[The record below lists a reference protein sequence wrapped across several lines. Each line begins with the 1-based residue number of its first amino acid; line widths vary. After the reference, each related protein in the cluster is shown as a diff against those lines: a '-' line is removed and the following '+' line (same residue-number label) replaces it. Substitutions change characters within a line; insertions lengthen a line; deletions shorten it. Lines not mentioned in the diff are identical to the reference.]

1 MKDKTQKS
9 ILLACFLAIPTIL
22 LFVFVLYPGFKLA
35 LISFTDWDGINP
47 SYNYVG
53 LKNYTQV
60 FQRKDIWQSLKN
72 NNLYFMLHL
81 LFIPIE
87 MYLAMLLDRYIKKS
101 EFFKTIVF
109 MPYII
114 NGVAIAY
121 MFSFLYSSE
130 DGVLN
135 GLLAL
140 GSIGKIRWLSDP
152 KIVNYSLVVVS
163 LWRFT
168 GVHIILFLAGLQSIN
183 KDMLEAA
190 LIDGAS
196 VLQQFVKIIIPNMK
210 SILSI
215 VLFLNVRGA
224 LMVFDIPFVMT
235 SGGPGTSSTTFA
247 LHTVKTAFEFS
258 NFGLACAMAIVLIVA
273 IIVISIVQGL
283 VLEPEKFRGKLNKV
297 KGFLKKEELKV
308 EMEKEKEGEKLEK
321 EKNERVTV

>member
-1 MKDKTQKS
+1 MKDKIQKR
-9 ILLACFLAIPTIL
+9 ILLTCFLAIPTL
-22 LFVFVLYPGFKLA
+22 LLLVFVIYPTVKLIT
-35 LISFTDWDGINP
+35 ISFTDWDGINP
-47 SYNYVG
+47 TWNFVG
-53 LKNYTQV
+53 LKNYNQV
-60 FQRKDIWQSLKN
+60 FQRRDIWQSLRN
-72 NNLYFMLHL
+72 NNLYFIIHL
-81 LFIPIE
+81 FFIPIE
-87 MYLAMLLDRYIKKS
+87 MYLAMLLDRYIRKS

-140 GSIGKIRWLSDP
+140 LQMGKVRWLSDP
-152 KIVNYSLVVVS
+152 QIVNYSLVIVS

-168 GVHIILFLAGLQSIN
+168 GIHIILFLAGLQSIN

-196 VLQQFVKIIIPNMK
+196 VFQQFIKIIIPNMK

-215 VLFLNVRGA
+215 ILFLNVRGA

-258 NFGLACAMAIVLIVA
+258 NFGLASAMAIVLIIA
-273 IIVISIVQGL
+273 IIIISMIQNL
-283 VLEPEKFRGKLNKV
+283 VLEPEKI
-297 KGFLKKEELKV
+297 KKIFK
-308 EMEKEKEGEKLEK
+308 KKA
-321 EKNERVTV
+321 

>member
-1 MKDKTQKS
+1 MKDKIQKR
-9 ILLACFLAIPTIL
+9 ILLTCFLAIPTL
-22 LFVFVLYPGFKLA
+22 LLLVFVIYPTVKLIT
-35 LISFTDWDGINP
+35 ISFTDWDGINP
-47 SYNYVG
+47 TWNFVG
-53 LKNYTQV
+53 LKNYNQV
-60 FQRKDIWQSLKN
+60 FQRRDIWQSLKN
-72 NNLYFMLHL
+72 NNLYFIIHL
-81 LFIPIE
+81 FFIPIE
-87 MYLAMLLDRYIKKS
+87 MYLAMLLDRYIRKS

-140 GSIGKIRWLSDP
+140 LQMGKVRWLSDP
-152 KIVNYSLVVVS
+152 QIVNYSLVIVS

-168 GVHIILFLAGLQSIN
+168 GIHIILFLAGLQSIN

-196 VLQQFVKIIIPNMK
+196 VFQQFIKIIIPNMK

-215 VLFLNVRGA
+215 ILFLNVRGA

-258 NFGLACAMAIVLIVA
+258 NFGLASAMAIVLIIA
-273 IIVISIVQGL
+273 IIIISMIQNL
-283 VLEPEKFRGKLNKV
+283 VLEPEKIKKIFR
-297 KGFLKKEELKV
+297 KKA
-308 EMEKEKEGEKLEK
+308 
-321 EKNERVTV
+321 

>member
-1 MKDKTQKS
+1 MKDKIQKR
-9 ILLACFLAIPTIL
+9 ILLTCFLAIPTL
-22 LFVFVLYPGFKLA
+22 LLLVFVIYPTVKLIT
-35 LISFTDWDGINP
+35 ISFTDWDGINP
-47 SYNYVG
+47 TWNFVG
-53 LKNYTQV
+53 LKNYNQV
-60 FQRKDIWQSLKN
+60 FQRRDIWQSLKN
-72 NNLYFMLHL
+72 NNLYFIIHL
-81 LFIPIE
+81 FFIPIE
-87 MYLAMLLDRYIKKS
+87 MYLAMLLDRYIRKS

-140 GSIGKIRWLSDP
+140 LQMGKVRWLSDP
-152 KIVNYSLVVVS
+152 QIVNYSLVIVS
-163 LWRFT
+163 LWKFT
-168 GVHIILFLAGLQSIN
+168 GIHIILFLAGLQSIN

-196 VLQQFVKIIIPNMK
+196 VFQQFIKIIIPNMK

-215 VLFLNVRGA
+215 ILFLNVRGA

-258 NFGLACAMAIVLIVA
+258 NFGLASAMAIVLIIA
-273 IIVISIVQGL
+273 IIIISMIQNL
-283 VLEPEKFRGKLNKV
+283 VLEPEKI
-297 KGFLKKEELKV
+297 KKIFK
-308 EMEKEKEGEKLEK
+308 KKA
-321 EKNERVTV
+321 

>member
-1 MKDKTQKS
+1 MKDKIQKR
-9 ILLACFLAIPTIL
+9 ILLTCFLAIPTL
-22 LFVFVLYPGFKLA
+22 LLLVFVIYPTVKLIT
-35 LISFTDWDGINP
+35 ISFTDWDGINP
-47 SYNYVG
+47 TWNFVG
-53 LKNYTQV
+53 LKNYNQV
-60 FQRKDIWQSLKN
+60 FQRRDIWQSLKN
-72 NNLYFMLHL
+72 NNLYFIIHL
-81 LFIPIE
+81 FFIPIE
-87 MYLAMLLDRYIKKS
+87 MYLAMLLDRYIRKS

-140 GSIGKIRWLSDP
+140 LQMGKVRWLSDP
-152 KIVNYSLVVVS
+152 QIVNYSLVIVS

-168 GVHIILFLAGLQSIN
+168 GIHIILFLAGLQSIN

-196 VLQQFVKIIIPNMK
+196 VFQQFIKISIPNMK

-215 VLFLNVRGA
+215 ILFLNVRGA

-258 NFGLACAMAIVLIVA
+258 NFGLASAMAIVLIIA
-273 IIVISIVQGL
+273 IIIISMIQNL
-283 VLEPEKFRGKLNKV
+283 VLEPEKI
-297 KGFLKKEELKV
+297 KKIFK
-308 EMEKEKEGEKLEK
+308 KKA
-321 EKNERVTV
+321 

>member
-1 MKDKTQKS
+1 MKDKIQKR
-9 ILLACFLAIPTIL
+9 ILLTCFLAIPTL
-22 LFVFVLYPGFKLA
+22 LLLVFVIYPTVKLIT
-35 LISFTDWDGINP
+35 ISFTDWDGINP
-47 SYNYVG
+47 TWNFVG
-53 LKNYTQV
+53 LKNYNQV
-60 FQRKDIWQSLKN
+60 FQRRDIWQSLKN
-72 NNLYFMLHL
+72 NNLYFIIHL
-81 LFIPIE
+81 FFIPIE

-140 GSIGKIRWLSDP
+140 LQMGKVRWLSDP
-152 KIVNYSLVVVS
+152 QIVNYSLVIVS

-168 GVHIILFLAGLQSIN
+168 GIHIILFLAGLQSIN

-196 VLQQFVKIIIPNMK
+196 VFQQFIKIIIPNMK

-215 VLFLNVRGA
+215 ILFLNVRGA

-258 NFGLACAMAIVLIVA
+258 NFGLASAMAIVLIIA
-273 IIVISIVQGL
+273 IIIISMIQNL
-283 VLEPEKFRGKLNKV
+283 VLEPEKIKKIFR
-297 KGFLKKEELKV
+297 KKA
-308 EMEKEKEGEKLEK
+308 
-321 EKNERVTV
+321 

>member
-1 MKDKTQKS
+1 MKDKIQKR
-9 ILLACFLAIPTIL
+9 ILLTCFLAIPTL
-22 LFVFVLYPGFKLA
+22 LLLVFVIYPTVKLIT
-35 LISFTDWDGINP
+35 ISFTDWDGINP
-47 SYNYVG
+47 TWNFVG
-53 LKNYTQV
+53 LKNYNQV
-60 FQRKDIWQSLKN
+60 FQRRDIWQSLKN
-72 NNLYFMLHL
+72 NNLYFIIHL
-81 LFIPIE
+81 FFIPIE
-87 MYLAMLLDRYIKKS
+87 MYLAMLLDRYIRKS

-140 GSIGKIRWLSDP
+140 LQMGKVRWLSDP
-152 KIVNYSLVVVS
+152 EIVNYSLVIVS

-168 GVHIILFLAGLQSIN
+168 GIHIILFLAGLQSIN

-196 VLQQFVKIIIPNMK
+196 VFQQFIKIIIPNMK

-215 VLFLNVRGA
+215 ILFLNVRGA

-258 NFGLACAMAIVLIVA
+258 NFGLASAMAIVLIIA
-273 IIVISIVQGL
+273 IIIISMIQNL
-283 VLEPEKFRGKLNKV
+283 VLEPEKI
-297 KGFLKKEELKV
+297 KKIFK
-308 EMEKEKEGEKLEK
+308 KKA
-321 EKNERVTV
+321 

>member
-1 MKDKTQKS
+1 MKDKIQKR
-9 ILLACFLAIPTIL
+9 ILLTCFLAIPTL
-22 LFVFVLYPGFKLA
+22 LLLVFVIYPTVKLIT
-35 LISFTDWDGINP
+35 ISFTDWDGINP
-47 SYNYVG
+47 TWNFVG
-53 LKNYTQV
+53 LKNYNQV
-60 FQRKDIWQSLKN
+60 FQRRDIWQSLKN
-72 NNLYFMLHL
+72 NNLYFIIHL
-81 LFIPIE
+81 FFIPIE
-87 MYLAMLLDRYIKKS
+87 MYLAMLLDRYIRKS

-140 GSIGKIRWLSDP
+140 LQMGKVRWLSDP
-152 KIVNYSLVVVS
+152 KIVNYSLVIVS

-168 GVHIILFLAGLQSIN
+168 GIHIILFLAGLQSIN

-196 VLQQFVKIIIPNMK
+196 VFQQFIKIIIPNMK

-215 VLFLNVRGA
+215 ILFLNVRGA

-258 NFGLACAMAIVLIVA
+258 NFGLASAMAIVLIIA
-273 IIVISIVQGL
+273 IIIISMIQNL
-283 VLEPEKFRGKLNKV
+283 VLEPEKIKKIFR
-297 KGFLKKEELKV
+297 KKA
-308 EMEKEKEGEKLEK
+308 
-321 EKNERVTV
+321 

>member
-1 MKDKTQKS
+1 MKDKIQKR
-9 ILLACFLAIPTIL
+9 ILLTCFLAIPTL
-22 LFVFVLYPGFKLA
+22 LLLVFVIYPTVKLIT
-35 LISFTDWDGINP
+35 ISFTDWDGINP
-47 SYNYVG
+47 TWNFVG
-53 LKNYTQV
+53 LKNYNQV
-60 FQRKDIWQSLKN
+60 FHRRDIWQSLKN
-72 NNLYFMLHL
+72 NNLYFLIHL
-81 LFIPIE
+81 FFIPIE
-87 MYLAMLLDRYIKKS
+87 MYLAMLLDRYIRKS

-140 GSIGKIRWLSDP
+140 LNIGKVRWLSDP
-152 KIVNYSLVVVS
+152 DIVNYSLVIVS

-168 GVHIILFLAGLQSIN
+168 GIHIILFLAGLQSIN

-196 VLQQFVKIIIPNMK
+196 VFQQFIKIIIPNMK

-215 VLFLNVRGA
+215 ILFLNVRGA

-258 NFGLACAMAIVLIVA
+258 NFGLASAMAIVLIIA
-273 IIVISIVQGL
+273 IIIISMIQNL
-283 VLEPEKFRGKLNKV
+283 VLEPEKI
-297 KGFLKKEELKV
+297 KKIFK
-308 EMEKEKEGEKLEK
+308 KKA
-321 EKNERVTV
+321 